1 MRWFRYSVKL
11 EVLKTLSSTGL
22 EQSMMKVRVV
32 LLSLTSF
39 LASFLILVSLGAL
52 LLTAYFVVIRI
63 YNLIIK

>member
-1 MRWFRYSVKL
+1 MKL

>member
-1 MRWFRYSVKL
+1 MCWFRYSVKL